1 MQTGSVVARPVV
13 AVSAAPG
20 AGMALAGSEPRRTPL
35 ARRLARPIAC
45 VLKRAATL
53 LAPVAG
59 AGDIE
64 ADPCW
69 LAWEVAVL
77 D

>member
-1 MQTGSVVARPVV
+1 V
-13 AVSAAPG
+13 
-20 AGMALAGSEPRRTPL
+20 
-35 ARRLARPIAC
+35 
-45 VLKRAATL
+45 ATL
-53 LAPVAG
+53 LVPVAG